1 MKEKDNTSSQPAP
14 RSDEP
19 VRSAG
24 NAEQQEQDQVQFTEV
39 KNASPSGLGSIGRSA
54 EPLGEEG
61 EGGEY

>member
-1 MKEKDNTSSQPAP
+1 MKEKDNTYSQPAP

-24 NAEQQEQDQVQFTEV
+24 NDEQQEDQVQFTEV
-39 KNASPSGLGSIGRSA
+39 KNASASGLGSIGRSA

-61 EGGEY
+61 EEREY